1 MNSLQHAL
9 KEWAV
14 AVRALERGETALV
27 VRKGGIREKAFAVSQ
42 TRFLL
47 LPGYEHQRPELLK
60 EEYRGLMDRIP
71 DLADDGPLRFSSF
84 AEVEGA
90 YEISEAEELTA
101 LDAHH
106 MWTPEYAESRFKWRP
121 KKPLTVLVLRTYLL
135 PEEVELP
142 YRDEYG
148 GCKSWIGLQESRR
161 IAALQK
167 ADRYPGLRCPNCQAP
182 PPVGTFQRCLCGA
195 YLDVFRTG
203 GQCFRCGTQHTA
215 AYCVECGTVSPLH
228 LWADPSMPM
237 NVPPRVAGF
246 EPIIDAPNSSPYMPP
261 APPPMPPHM
270 GPRSPF
276 DR

>member
-1 MNSLQHAL
+1 MESLQHAL

-27 VRKGGIREKAFAVSQ
+27 VRKGGIREKAFAVPQ

-60 EEYRGLMDRIP
+60 EEYRGLMDNLP
-71 DLADDGPLRFSSF
+71 DLTDDGPLRFSSF

-90 YEISEAEELTA
+90 YEVSEVAELSA

-135 PEEVELP
+135 SEAVELP

-148 GCKSWIGLQESRR
+148 ACRSWIELQESVSVEGAR
-161 IAALQK
+161 AALCDEDF
-167 ADRYPGLRCPNCQAP
+167 DRLVAP
-182 PPVGTFQRCLCGA
+182 ALGVLGSLEPAAVGTQGGTWARQR
-195 YLDVFRTG
+195 
-203 GQCFRCGTQHTA
+203 
-215 AYCVECGTVSPLH
+215 
-228 LWADPSMPM
+228 
-237 NVPPRVAGF
+237 
-246 EPIIDAPNSSPYMPP
+246 
-261 APPPMPPHM
+261 
-270 GPRSPF
+270 
-276 DR
+276 

>member
-1 MNSLQHAL
+1 LNSLQHAL

-27 VRKGGIREKAFAVSQ
+27 VRKGGIREKAFAVPQ

-84 AEVEGA
+84 AEVESA
-90 YEISEAEELTA
+90 YEISEAEELSA
-101 LDAHH
+101 LDPHH

-135 PEEVELP
+135 PRAVELP

-148 GCKSWIGLQESRR
+148 GCRSWIELQEPVSVEGAR
-161 IAALQK
+161 AALSDEEF
-167 ADRYPGLRCPNCQAP
+167 ARSVAP
-182 PPVGTFQRCLCGA
+182 ALGVLGSL
-195 YLDVFRTG
+195 
-203 GQCFRCGTQHTA
+203 
-215 AYCVECGTVSPLH
+215 E
-228 LWADPSMPM
+228 
-237 NVPPRVAGF
+237 
-246 EPIIDAPNSSPYMPP
+246 P
-261 APPPMPPHM
+261 AP
-270 GPRSPF
+270 GGS
-276 DR
+276 